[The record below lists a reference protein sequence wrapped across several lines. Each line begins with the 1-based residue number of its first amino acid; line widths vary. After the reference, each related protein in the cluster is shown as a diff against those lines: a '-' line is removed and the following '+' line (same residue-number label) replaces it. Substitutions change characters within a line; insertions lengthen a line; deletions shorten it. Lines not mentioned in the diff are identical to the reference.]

1 MEGFLVSAATGA
13 LKAVTVKLAT
23 LLGDEL
29 KNMKDVHKEIKSLS
43 DELNCMHAFL
53 EKMSEEENPDNQDK
67 IWMTDV
73 REMSYDIEDSVDDFM
88 ICIDDDKST
97 KKKSLMKKC
106 TKLLDKM
113 KAHRRISKAIQEFK
127 TQIKEVGDRNHRYR
141 TGATS
146 TKDSHD
152 MIDIRAQAIFKDA
165 SELVG
170 IDEQKNE
177 LIDLLIEDGSSQHQA
192 KVVSIVGFGGLGKT
206 TLANQVYESLK
217 DKFECKAFVT
227 VSQTPHIMEV
237 LRTIL
242 RDFSGQEYNG
252 DMQHLIKKISNFL
265 QHKRYLIVVDDLWDS
280 ESWETIQNALIK
292 NSCASRIITT
302 TRKTEVAKS
311 CCSSR
316 RGHIYKLRPLNPEN
330 SRKLFLKRI
339 FGSEE
344 GCPSDL
350 SEVCDD
356 ILKKCD
362 GLPLAIIAIAGL
374 LAGKAPT
381 VDEWN
386 KVQCSFGHA
395 LERHSDVNR
404 MIQILSLSYFD
415 LPPHLRSCLLYLSI
429 FPEDYEIGK
438 DRLILRWI
446 AEGFVHEEHG
456 FTQYEIGDRCFNELI
471 NRSLI
476 QPVGSG
482 YFDVICCRV
491 HDTILE
497 FILSKAVEENFVTL
511 FGLPNIRV
519 DPHRKIRRL
528 SLQDRNEISDA
539 IVGSREKIIY
549 YHVRSVVV
557 FPGSLDSLPSL
568 QKFKHLR
575 VLDLE
580 DCNGLQAHH
589 LTHLGR
595 LFALRYLNFRN
606 TWIDELPEEIGEL
619 QYLQTL
625 DIRCTHIKELSSS
638 VGRLSRLVTL
648 LFDFDVRLP
657 DGFGKNMQALQQLVG
672 PISVCYQS
680 PSFAQ
685 ELRQLR
691 NLRILEILFDDE
703 VSEDLVSSL
712 CTLSTGCLNSLVINC
727 CHEEHMKLVME
738 PWSSTPHGLKI
749 LQIWRIVVPRVPRW
763 IGSLD
768 NLQDL
773 RLSVEQLG
781 LEDFGLLGSLNAL
794 SNLLLR
800 VKVEVADRW
809 SSSQGTQ
816 RVKING
822 THGFP
827 SLRRFLVGSNSCAFG
842 LLFEGGAM
850 PKLHELNLSFNEG
863 KTGSLTNG
871 EFDFGIQHLP
881 CLALVGCSC
890 YFDPENP
897 AWVALEK
904 ATSSHPNHP
913 KLRYI

>member
-1 MEGFLVSAATGA
+1 MESVLVSAATGA

-23 LLGDEL
+23 LLGDEF
-29 KNMKDVHKEIKSLS
+29 KNMKDVRKEIKPLS
-43 DELNCMHAFL
+43 DELNYMHAFL
-53 EKMSEEENPDNQDK
+53 EKMSEEENPDKQDK

-73 REMSYDIEDSVDDFM
+73 REMSYDIEDSLNDFM
-88 ICIDDDKST
+88 ICIDDDKSA

-113 KAHRRISKAIQEFK
+113 KAHKRISKAIQDFK
-127 TQIKEVGDRNHRYR
+127 TQIKEVGDKNHRYR
-141 TGATS
+141 TGVTT
-146 TKDSHD
+146 TKDSHE

-165 SELVG
+165 SELVA

-177 LIDLLIEDGSSQHQA
+177 LINLLIEDGSLSQHQV
-192 KVVSIVGFGGLGKT
+192 KVVAIVGLGGLGKT
-206 TLANQVYESLK
+206 TLANQVYESVK
-217 DKFECKAFVT
+217 HKFDCKAFVT
-227 VSQTPHIMEV
+227 VSRTPHMMEV

-242 RDFSGQEYNG
+242 RDISKLEYTG
-252 DMQHLIKKISNFL
+252 DMQHLIRKISDFL
-265 QHKRYLIVVDDLWDS
+265 QDKRYLIVVDDLWDS
-280 ESWETIQNALIK
+280 ESWEAIQNAFIK

-302 TRKTEVAKS
+302 TRKIEVAQS
-311 CCSSR
+311 CCTLR

-350 SEVCDD
+350 SKVCDD

-429 FPEDYEIGK
+429 FPEDYEIRK

-456 FTQYEIGDRCFNELI
+456 STQYEIGDRCFNELI

-476 QPVGSG
+476 QPVDSGS
-482 YFDVICCRV
+482 FDVTWCRV
-491 HDTILE
+491 HDIILE

-528 SLQDRNEISDA
+528 SLQDRNEKTD
-539 IVGSREKIIY
+539 
-549 YHVRSVVV
+549 
-557 FPGSLDSLPSL
+557 
-568 QKFKHLR
+568 
-575 VLDLE
+575 
-580 DCNGLQAHH
+580 GLQAHH
-589 LTHLGR
+589 LVHLGG
-595 LFALRYLNFRN
+595 LFALRYLSLRD
-606 TWIDELPEEIGEL
+606 TGIDELPEETGEL

-625 DIRCTHIKELSSS
+625 DIRRNSIKELPSS

-648 LFDFDVRLP
+648 LCDSYVRLP

-672 PISVCYQS
+672 EIGPPYESTSS
-680 PSFAQ
+680 PYFAQ
-685 ELRQLR
+685 ELRHLR
-691 NLRILEILFDDE
+691 NLRILEIWFDDE
-703 VSEDLVSSL
+703 VSEDLVVSSL
-712 CTLSTGCLNSLVINC
+712 CTLGTGCLNSLVIGF
-727 CHEEHMKLVME
+727 HKKHMKLVME
-738 PWSSTPHGLKI
+738 PWSPTLHGLKI
-749 LQIWRIVVPRVPRW
+749 LQICQIVVPRVPRW
-763 IGSLD
+763 TGSLD
-768 NLQDL
+768 NLQVFTL
-773 RLSVEQLG
+773 CVEQLG
-781 LEDFGLLGSLNAL
+781 MADFGLLGSLNAL
-794 SNLLLR
+794 SSLYLS
-800 VKVEVADRW
+800 VEIKVADRW

-816 RVKING
+816 RVKISG

-827 SLRRFLVGSNSCAFG
+827 SLRRFGVGSNSCAFG

-850 PKLHELNLSFNEG
+850 PKLQELSLSFNSDL
-863 KTGSLTNG
+863 TGSLTNG

-881 CLALVGCSC
+881 CLALVERD
-890 YFDPENP
+890 YLTKYHDPDDP
-897 AWVALEK
+897 AWEALEK
-904 ATSSHPNHP
+904 AASSHPNHP
-913 KLRYI
+913 KLHHN